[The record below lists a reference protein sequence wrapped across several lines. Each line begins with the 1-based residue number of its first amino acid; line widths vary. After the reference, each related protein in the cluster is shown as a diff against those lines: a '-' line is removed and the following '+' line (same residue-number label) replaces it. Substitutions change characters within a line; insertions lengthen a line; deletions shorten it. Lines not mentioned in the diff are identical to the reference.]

1 MVDLVYDSRETKI
14 KELLE
19 KDPKESITL
28 KSDYLDLGDF
38 LFKKEGELVL
48 IIERKSMNDLYSSI
62 QDGRY
67 KEQKIRLLNNYPL
80 SKIVYIIEGVLN
92 SKTKF
97 FKNSKVITEG
107 ALLNMAFRDK
117 ITILRT
123 TDLKETSDTIYR
135 LGNKIVKH
143 PEFFMSEK
151 VETKSNYLDSV
162 KICKKDNMT
171 PSLCN
176 IVQLCQIPGVSKNI
190 ASSIL
195 DKYRSL
201 SNLILEYEKLDDVK
215 TKIILLKDL
224 PNNNRK
230 IGPVISKRIYE
241 YFFY

>member
-28 KSDYLDLGDF
+28 KSEYLDLGDF
-38 LFKKEGELVL
+38 LFKKDGELVL

-62 QDGRY
+62 HDGRY
-67 KEQKIRLLNNYPL
+67 KEQKMRLLNNYPL
-80 SKIVYIIEGVLN
+80 NKIVYIIEGVLN
-92 SKTKF
+92 SKTKI

-107 ALLNMAFRDK
+107 ALLNMVFRDK
-117 ITILRT
+117 ITVLRT
-123 TDLKETSDTIYR
+123 TDIKETSDTIYR
-135 LGNKIVKH
+135 LGNKIIKH
-143 PEFFMSEK
+143 PEFFVSEK

-171 PSLCN
+171 PTLCN

-190 ASSIL
+190 ASSVL
-195 DKYRSL
+195 DKYGSI
-201 SNLILEYEKLDDVK
+201 SMLILEYEKIDDI
-215 TKIILLKDL
+215 KIKITMLKDL
-224 PNNNRK
+224 PNNTRK

>member
-1 MVDLVYDSRETKI
+1 MVDLIYDSRETKI

-19 KDPKESITL
+19 QDPKQSITL

-38 LFKKEGELVL
+38 LFKKDGELVL

-67 KEQKIRLLNNYPL
+67 KEQKMRLLNNYPL

-92 SKTKF
+92 GKTKF

-107 ALLNMAFRDK
+107 ALINMAFRDK
-117 ITILRT
+117 LTLIRT
-123 TDLKETSDTIYR
+123 TDLKETSDTLYR
-135 LGNKIVKH
+135 LGNKIVKN
-143 PEFFMSEK
+143 PEFFMSDK

-176 IVQLCQIPGVSKNI
+176 IVQLCQIPGVSKQI
-190 ASSIL
+190 GKSVL
-195 DKYRSL
+195 DKYGSI

-215 TKIILLKDL
+215 TKITLLKDL
-224 PNNNRK
+224 PNNSRK

>member
-117 ITILRT
+117 LTILRT
-123 TDLKETSDTIYR
+123 TDLKETSDTLYR
-135 LGNKIVKH
+135 LGNKILKY

-162 KICKKDNMT
+162 KVCKKDNMT
-171 PSLCN
+171 PSMCN
-176 IVQLCQIPGVSKNI
+176 IVQLCQIPGVSKNT

-195 DKYRSL
+195 DKYSSL

-224 PNNNRK
+224 PNNSRK
-230 IGPVISKRIYE
+230 IGPVISKRIYD